1 MSTDTASARR
11 TAHRRSTR
19 PASLVLLRLPDAG
32 ERRSATKH
40 EGIPRSEHRSV
51 TGVQA
56 ATTIASRSATETATV
71 TPETESLYAR
81 AVAWLEGGGGNI
93 LTWIIIGILALAL
106 AAWIQRRTPTP
117 DPTMPSPPTSP
128 AAAEKL
134 PRLHDPRTVES
145 APAQQAANV
154 PAAPPVSQA
163 VETPPVPQAR
173 ITGMRP
179 LAADAPAAKP
189 QRRVAEYPEA
199 SGSRPGS
206 TLGSRLEKTLENKG
220 RPSNT
225 PKVAP
230 TIYR

>member
-11 TAHRRSTR
+11 TAHRSSTR

-32 ERRSATKH
+32 ERRSAANR
-40 EGIPRSEHRSV
+40 EEVPRSDDRIT
-51 TGVQA
+51 TGVSTVT
-56 ATTIASRSATETATV
+56 ATASASTAETATV
-71 TPETESLYAR
+71 TSETESLYAR

-93 LTWIIIGILALAL
+93 LTWILIGALALAL
-106 AAWIQRRTPTP
+106 AAWIQHRTPVP

-134 PRLHDPRTVES
+134 PRLHDPRTVEPS
-145 APAQQAANV
+145 PTQQAADV
-154 PAAPPVSQA
+154 PAAPAVSQS
-163 VETPPVPQAR
+163 VETPPIPQAR

-179 LAADAPAAKP
+179 LAADTPAQP
-189 QRRVAEYPEA
+189 QRRVAEFPEA
-199 SGSRPGS
+199 PDQRTGS
-206 TLGSRLEKTLENKG
+206 TLGGRLERALENKAH
-220 RPSNT
+220 PVNT

>member
-1 MSTDTASARR
+1 M
-11 TAHRRSTR
+11 
-19 PASLVLLRLPDAG
+19 
-32 ERRSATKH
+32 
-40 EGIPRSEHRSV
+40 PRSHD
-51 TGVQA
+51 G
-56 ATTIASRSATETATV
+56 ATTGEEAVVEMAAAPAAEIAGV
-71 TPETESLYAR
+71 TPETASYYAR

-106 AAWIQRRTPTP
+106 AAWIQRRTPVP
-117 DPTMPSPPTSP
+117 DPTMPSPPASP

-145 APAQQAANV
+145 SPTQQAANV
-154 PAAPPVSQA
+154 PAAPPVSKF

-179 LAADAPAAKP
+179 LAADTPAQP
-189 QRRVAEYPEA
+189 QRRVAEFPEA
-199 SGSRPGS
+199 PDQRTGS
-206 TLGSRLEKTLENKG
+206 TLGGRLERALENKAH
-220 RPSNT
+220 PVNT

>member
-19 PASLVLLRLPDAG
+19 PTSLVLLRLPDAG
-32 ERRSATKH
+32 ERQSAARRDR
-40 EGIPRSEHRSV
+40 IPRPDHRTI
-51 TGVQA
+51 TGAEA
-56 ATTIASRSATETATV
+56 ATTVKRSSATGAAAV
-71 TPETESLYAR
+71 TPESESLYAR
-81 AVAWLEGGGGNI
+81 VVAWLEGGGGNI

-106 AAWIQRRTPTP
+106 AAWIQRRTPVP

-145 APAQQAANV
+145 APAQQAADV

-163 VETPPVPQAR
+163 VETPAVPQAR

-179 LAADAPAAKP
+179 LAADPPAANP
-189 QRRVAEYPEA
+189 QRRVAEYPND
-199 SGSRPGS
+199 SSRQSGS
-206 TLGSRLEKTLENKG
+206 TLGSRLERTLKNKG

-225 PKVAP
+225 PKFAP

>member
-19 PASLVLLRLPDAG
+19 STSLVLLRLPDAG
-32 ERRSATKH
+32 GRRPAAKR
-40 EGIPRSEHRSV
+40 EEVPRSDDRIT
-51 TGVQA
+51 TGVSTVT
-56 ATTIASRSATETATV
+56 ATASASTAETATV
-71 TPETESLYAR
+71 TSETESLYAR

-93 LTWIIIGILALAL
+93 LTWTIIGILALAL

-134 PRLHDPRTVES
+134 PRLHDPRKVES
-145 APAQQAANV
+145 LPAQQAADV
-154 PAAPPVSQA
+154 PAVPPVSQA

-220 RPSNT
+220 RSSNT